1 MKEDTYYFAYALP
14 FFVVDTAAGLMC
26 TFLLVW
32 LLLSYQFADIS
43 SFRRP
48 SSRFP
53 LLAPL
58 TQHSSS
64 ANHPNKIHCAY
75 GEEKAIIPSSISST
89 STPST
94 PSIPIQQTSRWTHA
108 IPYEDLVVGVLK
120 ESASGE
126 NRVAQTP
133 TSLSLLIKK
142 GFKALVQSTAGAAS
156 SHSDSE
162 YEAIGASI
170 VSSGEEI
177 IRRSDV
183 IVKVLPPTEHEA
195 ELLQDGKTWISLLY
209 PAQNSNVVQKLQYS
223 KATVF
228 ALDQIPRLLS
238 RGQAYDV
245 LSSQANVGEYFI
257 HTYVIHTYM
266 HAYTYTYTV
275 TCIHTYMHIYIQ
287 FPLSV

>member
-1 MKEDTYYFAYALP
+1 M
-14 FFVVDTAAGLMC
+14 
-26 TFLLVW
+26 
-32 LLLSYQFADIS
+32 
-43 SFRRP
+43 
-48 SSRFP
+48 
-53 LLAPL
+53 
-58 TQHSSS
+58 
-64 ANHPNKIHCAY
+64 
-75 GEEKAIIPSSISST
+75 
-89 STPST
+89 
-94 PSIPIQQTSRWTHA
+94 
-108 IPYEDLVVGVLK
+108 LK

-133 TSLSLLIKK
+133 TSLSLLIKR
-142 GFKALVQSTAGAAS
+142 ALKLLCSLQQALPQSFRFRIR
-156 SHSDSE
+156 SHRSK
-162 YEAIGASI
+162 YRFIW
-170 VSSGEEI
+170 EEI

-257 HTYVIHTYM
+257 HTYVIHTYI
-266 HAYTYTYTV
+266 H
-275 TCIHTYMHIYIQ
+275 IHTILMRILYMHTYIYSYIHKYMHTYIH
-287 FPLSV
+287 FPFLSNALHTYVAGYRAVVGAFIKNIHLLCTSVFHLNF